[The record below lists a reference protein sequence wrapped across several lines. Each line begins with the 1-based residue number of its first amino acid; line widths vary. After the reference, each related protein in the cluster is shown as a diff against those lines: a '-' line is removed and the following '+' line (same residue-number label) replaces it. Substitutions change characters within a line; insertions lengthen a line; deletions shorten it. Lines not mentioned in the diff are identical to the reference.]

1 MISLY
6 TKTLATQNRERKFI
20 PMGKEAHS
28 YSKNADIQEYR
39 GGYVGWFI
47 IWVLVAISLCG
58 ALLMP

>member
-28 YSKNADIQEYR
+28 YSKYADLHD
-39 GGYVGWFI
+39 VGIKGAWFA
-47 IWVLVAISLCG
+47 VGLVIAFTI
-58 ALLMP
+58 ALALITP